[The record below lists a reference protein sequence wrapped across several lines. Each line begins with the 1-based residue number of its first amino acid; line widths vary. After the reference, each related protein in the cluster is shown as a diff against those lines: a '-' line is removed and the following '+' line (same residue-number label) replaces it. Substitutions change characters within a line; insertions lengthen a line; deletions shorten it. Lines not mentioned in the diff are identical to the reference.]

1 MYVFLTKG
9 GNNLVSGY
17 PKRLEKE
24 LGSPPGISLETIDAA
39 FSCPGSSR
47 LYVSSG
53 RRLWWLDLKSGAQAT
68 WTELSWPHEKV
79 DGALCLDKP
88 LGPNTCSSNGPSL
101 YLIHGPNLYCYSSLD
116 KLNATQELRTKSK
129 KANKIFS
136 KVLLKPHFPP
146 NLFKNHF

>member
-53 RRLWWLDLKSGAQAT
+53 
-68 WTELSWPHEKV
+68 E
-79 DGALCLDKP
+79 
-88 LGPNTCSSNGPSL
+88 
-101 YLIHGPNLYCYSSLD
+101 
-116 KLNATQELRTKSK
+116 
-129 KANKIFS
+129 
-136 KVLLKPHFPP
+136 VLLGTKGCLVLLTFHGIDDQEGIRRA
-146 NLFKNHF
+146 NSRSA